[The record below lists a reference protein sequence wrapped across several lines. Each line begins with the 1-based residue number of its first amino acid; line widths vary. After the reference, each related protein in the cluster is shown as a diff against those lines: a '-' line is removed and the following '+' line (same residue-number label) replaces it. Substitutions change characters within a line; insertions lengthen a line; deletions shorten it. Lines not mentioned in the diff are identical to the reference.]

1 MKVLL
6 VLHQFFPDFSAGTEV
21 LTYGVARELI
31 RQGHEVYIFTG
42 FPGKKELPDE
52 DRFDAYSFD
61 GIQIYRFHHAYT
73 PMGGQTTL
81 LSLDYDNR
89 LAASYFAKVLADIK
103 PDVVHFFHMFRL
115 GSGLVDKAAEMGI
128 PSFMTV
134 TDFWAICPTIQLLLP
149 DSSVCNGPHGQSGNC
164 IKHFGMIQFPRL
176 AKSLMSTIP
185 DTGFDF
191 LARISIRWPLVPE
204 KYRRELEAIGARVH
218 TNVSRLNQLQKII
231 VSTSIMRETL
241 LRFNVKPERVVQLAF
256 GVNFEVVSNRVK
268 SPGLLKIG
276 FIGGLVQHKGCHLL
290 IEAFKELPA
299 GCASLA
305 IYGDEQGY
313 PEYAK
318 QLKLMANGDHLIQFR
333 GVFDNCEISTVL
345 AGFDVLVVPSL
356 WQENSPLVVLSA
368 HACRC
373 PVIASDLAGL
383 SETVQH
389 DKNGLLFE
397 AGNKA
402 ALARQLFRLID
413 DTSLIDRLSAQIVTP
428 KSTKYYAEELVQIW
442 TQKKQIA

>member
-6 VLHQFFPDFSAGTEV
+6 VLHQFFPEFSAGTEV

-31 RQGHEVYIFTG
+31 RQGHDVCIFTG

-61 GIQIYRFHHAYT
+61 GIQIYRFHHAYA

-89 LAASYFAKVLADIK
+89 LAAHYFAKVLAHIK

-149 DSSVCNGPHGQSGNC
+149 DSSVCNGPHGQAGNC
-164 IKHFGMIQFPRL
+164 IKHLAMIQFPGL
-176 AKSLMSTIP
+176 ATSLMSAIP
-185 DTGFDF
+185 DAGFDF
-191 LARISIRWPLVPE
+191 LARLSIRWPLAPE
-204 KYRRELEAIGARVH
+204 KYRREFEAIGARVQ

-231 VSTSIMRETL
+231 VPTAIMRETM
-241 LRFNVKPERVVQLAF
+241 LRFNVKAERVVQLAF
-256 GVNFEVVSNRVK
+256 GVDFAEAPNRVR

-276 FIGGLVQHKGCHLL
+276 FIGSLVQHKGCHVL
-290 IEAFKELPA
+290 IEAFKDLPA

-305 IYGDEQGY
+305 IYGDEQGC

-318 QLKLMANGDHLIQFR
+318 QLRLMANGTPFIQFL
-333 GVFDNCEISTVL
+333 GVFDNREISTVL
-345 AGFDVLVVPSL
+345 AGLDVLVVPSL
-356 WQENSPLVVLSA
+356 WQENSPLVILSA
-368 HACRC
+368 QACRC

-383 SETVQH
+383 SETIQH

-397 AGNKA
+397 SGNKA
-402 ALARQLFRLID
+402 ALARQLLRAINEKNLIN
-413 DTSLIDRLSAQIVTP
+413 RLSVQSVSP
-428 KSTKYYAEELVQIW
+428 KSTAAYVGELIQIW
-442 TQKKQIA
+442 SKK